1 MSFLESNARRES
13 SLWHNNTVV
22 VQLLGLSPVL
32 AVSTSA
38 INGLVLGLA
47 TVLVLLFS
55 CAAAS
60 LYGSRINQTWR
71 LLWFLCIMAFFTT
84 FVDFFL
90 QWQYSSLYSRLGI
103 YLPLICCNSAILVR
117 MEMFARNSKLGDTLL
132 DAAVTGAGFL
142 GIIMTLAIARE
153 FLTTGMVFANLDLL
167 VPLLSNPDSNMS
179 AYSVTK
185 DVNFITLAPGALIG
199 LGLLIAIKNL
209 IDSKQVLNK
218 PEQDKNIEP
227 AERARVTNR

>member
-1 MSFLESNARRES
+1 
-13 SLWHNNTVV
+13 
-22 VQLLGLSPVL
+22 
-32 AVSTSA
+32 
-38 INGLVLGLA
+38 
-47 TVLVLLFS
+47 
-55 CAAAS
+55 
-60 LYGSRINQTWR
+60 
-71 LLWFLCIMAFFTT
+71 
-84 FVDFFL
+84 
-90 QWQYSSLYSRLGI
+90 
-103 YLPLICCNSAILVR
+103 
-117 MEMFARNSKLGDTLL
+117 MFARNSKLGDTLL